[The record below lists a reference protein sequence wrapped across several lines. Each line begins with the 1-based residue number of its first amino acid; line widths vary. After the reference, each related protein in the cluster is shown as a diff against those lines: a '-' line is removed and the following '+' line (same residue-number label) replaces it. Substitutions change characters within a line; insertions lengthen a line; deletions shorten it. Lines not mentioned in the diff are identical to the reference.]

1 MNSAKRIVLM
11 AAACVTVAGAI
22 SLATP
27 RAIHAVAAALVRD
40 VDNPARQPFR
50 ATCQSNNPGATYCV
64 LATVPAG
71 QELVIQGVAFDV
83 LVNPGPGSSVR
94 CMLQAYGG
102 TPYRTFSYTLGAQD
116 LGAALGF
123 TDGTEEY
130 TCVLNFPV
138 YVDPGMTVDAA
149 FARGFVEPDSWQFVP
164 SLSGYTVSLP

>member
-1 MNSAKRIVLM
+1 MKPLRKLVVAVASCAI
-11 AAACVTVAGAI
+11 VAGVI
-22 SLATP
+22 SLAAP

-50 ATCQSNNPGATYCV
+50 ATCQSNNPGSTGCD
-64 LATVPAG
+64 LATVPSG
-71 QELVIQGVAFDV
+71 QELVIQGGTFDV
-83 LVNPGPGSSVR
+83 LVKPGPGSSVR
-94 CMLQAYGG
+94 CILQGYGG

-116 LGAALGF
+116 LGPALGF

-138 YVDPGMTVDAA
+138 YVDPGMTVDAG
-149 FARGFVEPDSWQFVP
+149 FARGFVDPDSWQFVA

>member
-1 MNSAKRIVLM
+1 MNPLRKYSSYGGRCAI
-11 AAACVTVAGAI
+11 VAGVI

-40 VDNPARQPFR
+40 VDNPARQPFPRHLPVKQPGQLLLCPGHR
-50 ATCQSNNPGATYCV
+50 ALWARVGDPRRH
-64 LATVPAG
+64 
-71 QELVIQGVAFDV
+71 FDV

-116 LGAALGF
+116 LGPALGF

-138 YVDPGMTVDAA
+138 YVDPGMTVDAG
-149 FARGFVEPDSWQFVP
+149 FARGFVEPDSWQFVA